1 MIVGRFLSTGKCCS
15 FIDLAVDKNN
25 IDDIAKAI
33 SALNAWKKAAKYN
46 WALVSEMFDRPL
58 IACVNIQQNGPMAAR
73 LMLFNG
79 FEAHRDFAIFTQN
92 QDVSFALSPIDIDH
106 YEVIGLKDGGAE
118 VYDYRPG
125 YAPVH
130 PDEETRSLLAPI
142 LYECYGLMLRLEDD
156 PEIPLMYK
164 GENAMFSRKEGLDG
178 KWRDAPLKPP
188 DMSTVTWM
196 ERVGLDRGKCSQAA
210 RFDMASGEIWEAD
223 FIQIPIFR
231 TEDPNPRIMYLFAAV
246 DAKTGERRVWDKLV
260 VDPNIPRNGTLDA
273 LKQLWESLASRML
286 EGVLKRGMV
295 PAEIHVRTQRVLRFM
310 RPLGLQIPFKLV
322 LHQHL
327 PRLTA
332 TVNNSILDRAV

>member
-1 MIVGRFLSTGKCCS
+1 M
-15 FIDLAVDKNN
+15 DKNN

-46 WALVSEMFDRPL
+46 WALVSEMFDNPL

-79 FEAHRDFAIFTQN
+79 FAAHRDFAIFTQN
-92 QDVSFALSPIDIDH
+92 QDVSFALSPIDFDH

-130 PDEETRSLLAPI
+130 PDEETCALLAPV

-156 PEIPLMYK
+156 PEIPAMYK
-164 GENAMFSRKEGLDG
+164 GENAMFSRREGLDG

-188 DMSTVTWM
+188 DMSTVTWT
-196 ERVGLDRGKCSQAA
+196 ERVGLDRVKCAQAA
-210 RFDMASGEIWEAD
+210 RFNMAQGEMWEVD
-223 FIQIPIFR
+223 FIQMPIFR

-260 VDPNIPRNGTLDA
+260 VDPKIPRNGTLDA

-286 EGVLKRGMV
+286 EGVLRRGMV
-295 PAEIHVRTQRVLRFM
+295 PAEIHVRTQRVMRFM

-322 LHQHL
+322 LHQQL
-327 PRLTA
+327 PRLTT
-332 TVNNSILDRAV
+332 TVNNSVLDRSI

>member
-1 MIVGRFLSTGKCCS
+1 
-15 FIDLAVDKNN
+15 VDKNN

-33 SALNAWKKAAKYN
+33 SSLNAWKKASKYN
-46 WALVSEMFDRPL
+46 WALVSELFENPL
-58 IACVNIQQNGPMAAR
+58 IACVNLQQNGPMAAR

-79 FEAHRDFAIFTQN
+79 FAAHRDFAIFTQN
-92 QDVSFALSPIDIDH
+92 QDVSFALSPLDFDH

-118 VYDYRPG
+118 VFDYRPG

-130 PDEETRSLLAPI
+130 PDEETRALLAPV

-156 PEIPLMYK
+156 PEIPAMYK

-178 KWRDAPLKPP
+178 KWRDAPLRLP
-188 DMSTVTWM
+188 DMNTVTWT
-196 ERVGLDRGKCSQAA
+196 ERVGLDRTKCAQAA
-210 RFDMASGEIWEAD
+210 RFDMAQGEAWEAD

-231 TEDPNPRIMYLFAAV
+231 TEDPQPRIMYLFAAV
-246 DAKTGERRVWDKLV
+246 DAKTGEKRVWEKLV
-260 VDPNIPRNGTLDA
+260 VDPKIPRNGSMDA

-295 PAEIHVRTQRVLRFM
+295 PAEIHVRTQRVMRFM

-322 LHQHL
+322 LHQQL
-327 PRLTA
+327 PRLTTA
-332 TVNNSILDRAV
+332 VNNSILNRSI